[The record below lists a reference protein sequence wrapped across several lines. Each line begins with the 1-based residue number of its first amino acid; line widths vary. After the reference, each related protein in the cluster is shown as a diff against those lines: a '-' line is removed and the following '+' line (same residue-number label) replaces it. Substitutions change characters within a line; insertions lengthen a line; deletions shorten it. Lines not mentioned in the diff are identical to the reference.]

1 MKEQLYL
8 KLRFAGL
15 TTRHLYQLFEFS
27 PSFAY
32 DSELEQN
39 HTLKAFLSKSA
50 IIRKSI
56 IYDNFLNL
64 ECDYIFKLLKQ
75 WHISYVAIESATYPK
90 LLREIHD
97 PPFILF
103 YKGNPSLMQ
112 STRTLAIIGSRQA
125 TNYTRRT
132 LETFFPNFKNENLII
147 VSGLAK
153 GADRIAHAQTLK
165 HNMGAIAVLG
175 FGHKHHYPKETYA
188 IRTQIESKGIVIS
201 EYVPTEGPRKH
212 HFPERNRLISGLS
225 RGVFITESTVRS
237 GTNITKDCALDQNR
251 EVYVLPGSIYNPM
264 TQGNL
269 VSAQEGAKIVL
280 KAYDILEDYSQ
291 SL

>member
-1 MKEQLYL
+1 MKGQLYL

-27 PSFAY
+27 PSFIY
-32 DSELEQN
+32 EHELEQN
-39 HTLKAFLSKSA
+39 HTLKRFLTESA
-50 IIRKSI
+50 ITRKHI

-64 ECDYIFKLLKQ
+64 EYEHIFKLLKQ
-75 WHISYVAIESATYPK
+75 WHISYVAIDSNTYPK

-103 YKGNPSLMQ
+103 YKGNPTLMQ

-147 VSGLAK
+147 ISGLAK
-153 GADRIAHAQTLK
+153 GADRIAHEQTLK

-188 IRTQIESKGIVIS
+188 IRKQIEAKGIVIS
-201 EYVPTEGPRKH
+201 EYLPTDGPRKH
-212 HFPERNRLISGLS
+212 YFPERNRIISGIS
-225 RGVFITESTVRS
+225 KGVFITESTVSS
-237 GTNITKDCALDQNR
+237 GTNITMDCALEQNR
-251 EVYVLPGSIYNPM
+251 EIYVLPGSIYNPM
-264 TQGNL
+264 VQGNL
-269 VSAQEGAKIVL
+269 VSAQEGAKIVV
-280 KAYDILEDYSQ
+280 KACDILEDYS
-291 SL
+291 

>member
-15 TTRHLYQLFEFS
+15 TTRHLHQLFEFS
-27 PSFAY
+27 PTFAY
-32 DSELEQN
+32 DHELEQN

-64 ECDYIFKLLKQ
+64 ECDHIFKLLKQ
-75 WHISYVAIESATYPK
+75 WHISYVAIESDAYPK

-103 YKGNPSLMQ
+103 YKGDPSLMQ

-165 HNMGAIAVLG
+165 HNMGAAIAVLG
-175 FGHKHHYPKETYA
+175 FGHKHHYPKETYG

-212 HFPERNRLISGLS
+212 HFPERNRLITGLS
-225 RGVFITESTVRS
+225 KGVFITESTVRS

-264 TQGNL
+264 TRGNL

-280 KAYDILEDYSQ
+280 NAYDILEDYS
-291 SL
+291 